1 MAVFEN
7 KWTPGQIIQIGM
19 IGFGLTGLYYT
30 GVGRIEA
37 LEKTDERHAITLEKL
52 DKELD
57 RITDVNIRLIRI
69 EEKVDA
75 LREARNK

>member
-1 MAVFEN
+1 MSAVFEN

-37 LEKTDERHAITLEKL
+37 LEKQAARHEKAL
-52 DKELD
+52 DKVD
-57 RITDVNIRLIRI
+57 DVNVRLIRI
-69 EEKVDA
+69 EEKVDQ
-75 LREARNK
+75 LREARK